1 MAVPEGKRGER
12 KMEVFTKAN
21 NLAIY
26 TIKICNNKKVFLPE
40 YQSAL
45 TNDIIRTAKD
55 IFITA
60 WDANGIRVTKTVDG
74 QVVVDQEK
82 REERRRLQE
91 ISVRKC
97 NSLLALMQIAQ
108 RLFHLPTKRIKYWG
122 GMTTEVRDLLKKW
135 KESDVRRYGAKS
147 S

>member
-1 MAVPEGKRGER
+1 MSVPEGKRGER

-26 TIKICNNKKVFLPE
+26 TIKICNNKNVFLPE

-55 IFITA
+55 IFISA
-60 WDANGIRVTKTVDG
+60 WDANGIRVTTTVDRK
-74 QVVVDQEK
+74 VVVDQRK
-82 REERRRLQE
+82 QEERRRLQE
-91 ISVRKC
+91 VSIRKC

-108 RLFHLPTKRIKYWG
+108 RLFHLSTKRIKYWG
-122 GMTTEVRDLLKKW
+122 GMTIEVRDLLKKW
-135 KESDVRRYGAKS
+135 KESDAKRYGAKS